1 MNNPENYPWTTAY
14 VSAALET
21 DVSKMIGHIAE
32 AERVLTD
39 LAYSWQPAYT
49 AATSETD
56 SAILCDRIKEALE
69 VMQARA
75 YAVGIGSPEYHA
87 LQDAKHALG
96 TLNAERADGA
106 DVLPPLIDRLSS
118 VEVPAISAASET
130 LPVDLYG
137 FSLSFHFGRDAQVG
151 HPAQAWRCLSR
162 IVGTVLN

>member
-69 VMQARA
+69 IMRARA
-75 YAVGIGSPEYHA
+75 FTVDIGSPEYHA
-87 LQDAKHALG
+87 LQGAKHALG
-96 TLNAERADGA
+96 TLNAERTDRVE
-106 DVLPPLIDRLSS
+106 VLPPLIDRLSS
-118 VEVPAISAASET
+118 LETPTISAASET
-130 LPVDLYG
+130 LPV
-137 FSLSFHFGRDAQVG
+137 GRVRSISTAS
-151 HPAQAWRCLSR
+151 A
-162 IVGTVLN
+162 

>member
-21 DVSKMIGHIAE
+21 DVSKMIGPIAE

-69 VMQARA
+69 IIRARA
-75 YAVGIGSPEYHA
+75 FTVDIGSPEYHA
-87 LQDAKHALG
+87 FQGAKNALG
-96 TLNAERADGA
+96 TLNTARTDRVE
-106 DVLPPLIDRLSS
+106 VLPPLIDRLSS
-118 VEVPAISAASET
+118 LETPTISAASET
-130 LPVDLYG
+130 LLV
-137 FSLSFHFGRDAQVG
+137 GRVRSISTESA
-151 HPAQAWRCLSR
+151 
-162 IVGTVLN
+162 

>member
-1 MNNPENYPWTTAY
+1 MNNPENYPWTTVY

-21 DVSKMIGHIAE
+21 DASKMIGHIAE

-39 LAYSWQPAYT
+39 LGYSWQPAYT

-69 VMQARA
+69 VMRARA

-106 DVLPPLIDRLSS
+106 DILPPLLDRLSS
-118 VEVPAISAASET
+118 IEVPAISAVSET
-130 LPVDLYG
+130 LPV
-137 FSLSFHFGRDAQVG
+137 GRVRSISA
-151 HPAQAWRCLSR
+151 AS
-162 IVGTVLN
+162 T